1 VENLKKTVETI
12 TIQDNVP
19 ISRNELITVTVEAPE
34 PDELKPDAEGFLRWN
49 LSLKPGEKK
58 DLHLKFSVEYPTD
71 MTVSALE

>member
-1 VENLKKTVETI
+1 MTL
-12 TIQDNVP
+12 
-19 ISRNELITVTVEAPE
+19 SRGKWRKEGCSQGDL
-34 PDELKPDAEGFLRWN
+34 DELKPDRRRVLRWN